1 MVLIH
6 SRQQDD
12 TTIEIIQWIRSIGK
26 KTFRVNKVSDLED
39 ISLEVSRG
47 NIEAVYLN
55 GSGMLYPR
63 IETTDPL
70 LQYHLR
76 EYLKNDAIA
85 VWQYL
90 FATYLKNLNAFG
102 NLPFPGN
109 MLNKLNV
116 LEAAKNLG
124 LAIPGYEIVYK
135 RDRMNELKE
144 TWERIICKPLA
155 DGVSI
160 VTDEVI
166 ITGQYTEEISSK
178 DIAGFEDIFSP
189 TLIQQL
195 VAKIFEIRVFF
206 FREKLY
212 SLALFSQSDRTSQID
227 SRLNN
232 LKSPQRQVPFILPD
246 ELQDKIKLLMS
257 ELTLDYGSL
266 DFIVTPEN
274 NFVFLEVNPY
284 GQYGFLS
291 KSGNFY
297 IEKEIAEY
305 LCTSSKL

>member
-1 MVLIH
+1 M
-6 SRQQDD
+6 
-12 TTIEIIQWIRSIGK
+12 
-26 KTFRVNKVSDLED
+26 NKVSDLED